1 MYYAVS
7 SALDEPSR
15 KGTAIY
21 RSLRTREE
29 IMKLYRLSLLLLA
42 VISSFSLMGCG
53 RPITIPSGAV
63 GRQLTTAGLESKVYA
78 PSTMRLYWCP
88 IQACPSMVILHTGL
102 TTEEVTVSTVFLPKS
117 NVDLSD
123 VKLAIQFRV
132 KPTVEAENEIYK
144 NVTSVPSSH
153 EAGIRDITADMVY
166 KIYLQRI
173 APNVMISVLR
183 DYTVEEAL
191 SNVDK
196 ISEAVLKALQ
206 QGLKNQPVE
215 IVEVGFPNGI
225 GHPPKEVLDA
235 KRNLYVVAE
244 NVTRKIRELE
254 GALRVEQQRQIVQQ
268 LRVQNDVANAKTAG
282 LDVGR
287 YIFLKNM
294 ERFADEH
301 VPLGFLS
308 GFSGA
313 TTQP

>member
-1 MYYAVS
+1 
-7 SALDEPSR
+7 
-15 KGTAIY
+15 
-21 RSLRTREE
+21 
-29 IMKLYRLSLLLLA
+29 MKHRLLSLLLV
-42 VISSFSLMGCG
+42 VIAYLSLTGCG

-78 PSTMRLYWCP
+78 PGAMRLDACP
-88 IQACPSMVILHTGL
+88 IQACPSMVVLHTGL
-102 TTEEVTVSTVFLPKS
+102 VTEEVTVSTVFLPKS

-123 VKLAIQFRV
+123 VKLALQFRV
-132 KPTVEAENEIYK
+132 KPTADAENEIYK
-144 NVTSVPSSH
+144 DVTSVPSPQES
-153 EAGIRDITADMVY
+153 GIRDITSDMVY

-215 IVEVGFPNGI
+215 VVEVGFPNGI
-225 GHPPKEVLDA
+225 GHPPQEVLDA
-235 KRNLYVVAE
+235 KRKLYVVTE
-244 NVTRKIRELE
+244 NVTRQIRELE
-254 GALRVEQQRQIVQQ
+254 GAIRVEQQRQIVQQ
-268 LRVQNDVANAKTAG
+268 LRVQNDVANAKAAG
-282 LDVGR
+282 LPVDH

-294 ERFADEH
+294 ERFADEK

-308 GFSGA
+308 GFGGMA
-313 TTQP
+313 TQP

>member
-1 MYYAVS
+1 M
-7 SALDEPSR
+7 
-15 KGTAIY
+15 KQ
-21 RSLRTREE
+21 LR
-29 IMKLYRLSLLLLA
+29 LVSLLSVASACFLL
-42 VISSFSLMGCG
+42 VGCG

-63 GRQLTTAGLESKVYA
+63 GRQLTTSGLESKVYA
-78 PSTMRLYWCP
+78 PGAMRLDWCP

-123 VKLAIQFRV
+123 VKLALQFRV
-132 KPTVEAENEIYK
+132 KPTADAENEIYK
-144 NVTSVPSSH
+144 NVTSVPSPG
-153 EAGIRDITADMVY
+153 EPGIRDITSDMVY

-183 DYTVEEAL
+183 DYTVEEVL

-206 QGLKNQPVE
+206 QGLKNQPIEV
-215 IVEVGFPNGI
+215 VEVGFPNGI

-235 KRNLYVVAE
+235 KRNLFVVNE

-254 GALRVEQQRQIVQQ
+254 GAIRVEQQRQIVQQ
-268 LRVQNDVANAKTAG
+268 LRVQNDVANAKTSG
-282 LDVGR
+282 LSVDR

-294 ERFADEH
+294 ERFADER
-301 VPLGFLS
+301 VPLGFLP
-308 GFSGA
+308 GFGSA
-313 TTQP
+313 TTTQP